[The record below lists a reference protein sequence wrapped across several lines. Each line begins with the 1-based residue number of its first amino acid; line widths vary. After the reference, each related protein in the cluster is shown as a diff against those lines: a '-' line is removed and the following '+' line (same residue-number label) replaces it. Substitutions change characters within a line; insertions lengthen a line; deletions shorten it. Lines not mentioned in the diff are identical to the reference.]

1 MQNKADQVERIKQLL
16 LEIEEIVV
24 EEPNAFGTR
33 DSFRVSTQLETME
46 TLANK
51 LNFEVCEVV
60 TKFYYPPQ

>member
-1 MQNKADQVERIKQLL
+1 MQNKAEQIERIKQLL
-16 LEIEEIVV
+16 LEIEEVVV

-33 DSFRVSTQLETME
+33 DSFRVGTQLEILESLT
-46 TLANK
+46 NK